1 MMSMWPAGEE
11 VRVGERC
18 CYIFQ
23 DTRCTEYASA
33 RNPWGLCVL
42 HTKQFR
48 EGVPY
53 TRGRVAS
60 DPFGTNPE
68 NWA

>member
-1 MMSMWPAGEE
+1 MMSMWEAENE

-18 CYIFQ
+18 CYIFH
-23 DTRCTEYASA
+23 DSRCTEYASA
-33 RNPWGLCVL
+33 RNPWHLCNL

-53 TRGRVAS
+53 MGGRIAV
-60 DPFGTNPE
+60 DRFGTNPE